1 MSDSKAPEELRDKH
15 QRNQQE
21 RLDAVKTWARY
32 VKEQPVEVW
41 GPQQNRIIESQI
53 ESARNSNIDI
63 EHRLRVA
70 GAGTE
75 RGPE

>member
-1 MSDSKAPEELRDKH
+1 MSDSNELEELRNKH
-15 QRNQQE
+15 RRNHQE
-21 RLDAVKTWARY
+21 RLEAVKAWARY

-41 GPQQNRIIESQI
+41 GPQQNRIIESQV

-70 GAGTE
+70 EAKPD
-75 RGPE
+75 RRPE